1 MTLDAQQAEPVI
13 DRRVLLFRAL
23 LLALVS
29 LPQIAFADMILPI
42 AVLAVPGMLILFIPI
57 TLLEGYVLKAR
68 LAVAYRRALWV
79 SAVAN
84 LASTLVGL
92 PFANVA
98 LAGFSPRHAFVGDS
112 SVFTSLSIMLV
123 PFFLGSLLVE
133 YFVVRWML
141 RNADRRAILI
151 AVLIGNA
158 LSYLLV
164 AGSLLALK
172 LSIH

>member
-1 MTLDAQQAEPVI
+1 MR
-13 DRRVLLFRAL
+13 DRRVLLFCTL
-23 LLALVS
+23 LVALVS
-29 LPQIAFADMILPI
+29 LPRIAFADMILPI
-42 AVLAVPGMLILFIPI
+42 VVLAVPGMLILFIPI

-68 LAVAYRRALWV
+68 LAVGFGRALWV

-92 PFANVA
+92 PLAHVA
-98 LAGFSPRHAFVGDS
+98 LVGFSPVHAFVGDGS
-112 SVFTSLSIMLV
+112 AITSLSVMLV

-141 RNADRRAILI
+141 RDADRRAVLI
-151 AVLIGNA
+151 ALLIGNV